1 MKNLPVV
8 IMQTES
14 LVAIFW
20 AFHVNGK
27 ASCHCRPSPH
37 SMMQRCLEKLKANS
51 GPTSTDTSTSHRT
64 QSLQETRVDNLAES
78 EEE

>member
-14 LVAIFW
+14 LTATFG
-20 AFHVNGK
+20 ACHVNFKGL
-27 ASCHCRPSPH
+27 CLCRPSPH
-37 SMMQRCLEKLKANS
+37 SMTQRCLEKLEANS
-51 GPTSTDTSTSHRT
+51 GPTSADTSTSHRT
-64 QSLQETRVDNLAES
+64 QSLQGTRVDNLAES